1 MICVSKNNLAY
12 LYFFVPIVFLL
23 YLFSIIEV
31 CAYQEER
38 TVAITGI
45 LGSFTDTMGIK
56 NIVGTVENKNDV
68 PVQMLIGL
76 NTTSGSNTVSLL
88 VAEPYGKIIY
98 PYREAPFKLKIFS
111 STDVTHVGKPFV
123 YQAKNVN
130 IPFYDV
136 IRLNYSNTPTQNG
149 SLIGSVKNIASFDVH
164 DLTIYAS
171 AHNQSGAQIDSV
183 RSHLIPVLRSGQRV
197 MFSVTSDPAV
207 RSKVSFYSCFGV
219 DFSTTNMKIK
229 IGEEQVYYIQYDCPF
244 ATISNIKAD
253 PSTGT
258 ILINIDNQY
267 PVPGPL
273 TLKIPQIFSS
283 PTIFVMM
290 DGTLYRNA
298 VTMMKGYT
306 YVDLIIPAG
315 KHEVTI
321 SGIG

>member
-1 MICVSKNNLAY
+1 MICVSKNDLAY

-38 TVAITGI
+38 TVAITD

-76 NTTSGSNTVSLL
+76 NTTSSNNTVSLL

-149 SLIGSVKNIASFDVH
+149 SLIGSVKNIGSFDVH

-229 IGEEQVYYIQYDCPF
+229 IGEDRYITSNMTAL

-298 VTMMKGYT
+298 VTMTKGYT